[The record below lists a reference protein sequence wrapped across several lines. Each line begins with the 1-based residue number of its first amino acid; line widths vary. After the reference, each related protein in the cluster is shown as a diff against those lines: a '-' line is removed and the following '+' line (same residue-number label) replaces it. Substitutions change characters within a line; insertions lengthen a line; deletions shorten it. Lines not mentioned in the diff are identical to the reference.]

1 MSIVRKG
8 RIDPIEILRE
18 FIMQKKQIKF
28 KKEKNNIYKII
39 FDNVELKSNMVNL

>member
-18 FIMQKKQIKF
+18 FILQKKPIKY
-28 KKEKNNIYKII
+28 KKEKNKII
-39 FDNVELKSNMVNL
+39 FDNVELKSNMVM